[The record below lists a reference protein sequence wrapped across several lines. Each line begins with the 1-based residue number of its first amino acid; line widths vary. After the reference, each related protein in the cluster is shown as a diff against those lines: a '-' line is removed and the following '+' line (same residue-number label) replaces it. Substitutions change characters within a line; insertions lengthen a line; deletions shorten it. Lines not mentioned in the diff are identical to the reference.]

1 MAFELIDE
9 IILTLIIAF
18 VIDSLVGEPPNRLHP
33 VVQIGKIINLF
44 TKFTKKLSTNK
55 GKNFE
60 KIMGSILAI
69 GLPIIVGLIFYLISV
84 QSFHFLG
91 TLIFILLS
99 ALILKVSFSI
109 KAMDNHINDI
119 ITELSNHNLD
129 MARKNLAKIVS
140 RDTNTLSEPKILS
153 ACIECI
159 AESFVDGV
167 LSPLF
172 YYGFLNTSGA
182 MAYRTINT
190 LDSMIAYKDGYF
202 RHYGWMAAKLDTLMN
217 FIPARISPAFL
228 IPAII
233 ICRKD
238 WKNALRIWK
247 RDRNRLESFNAG
259 IPMAIIAGGLNTQLE
274 KANHY
279 KLGDMNEEPTIQKCK
294 ISLKITKIAAVIGI
308 IGCVTPVTII
318 LNYLGW
324 WNIFFGL

>member
-18 VIDSLVGEPPNRLHP
+18 VIDGLIGEPPNRLHP

-44 TKFTKKLSTNK
+44 TIFTKNLSTNK
-55 GKNFE
+55 GKHFE
-60 KIMGSILAI
+60 KLMGSILAI
-69 GLPIIVGLIFYLISV
+69 GLPTFVGLIFYLISV
-84 QSFHFLG
+84 QSFHLLG

-109 KAMDNHINDI
+109 KAMDNHIHDI

-129 MARKNLAKIVS
+129 IARKNLAKIVS

-182 MAYRTINT
+182 MVYRTINT
-190 LDSMIAYKDGYF
+190 LDSMIAYKDGYY

-238 WKNALRIWK
+238 WKNALRILK
-247 RDRNRLESFNAG
+247 RDRNRLESSNAG
-259 IPMAIIAGGLNTQLE
+259 IPMAIMAGGLNTQLE
-274 KANHY
+274 KDNHY
-279 KLGDMNEEPTIQKCK
+279 KLGDLNEEPTIQKCK
-294 ISLKITKIAAVIGI
+294 ISLKITKIAAVICI
-308 IGCVTPVTII
+308 IGCVTPATII

>member
-1 MAFELIDE
+1 MTVELIDE

-18 VIDSLVGEPPNRLHP
+18 VIDGLVGEPPNKLHP

-44 TKFTKKLSTNK
+44 TKFTKNISYNK

-60 KIMGSILAI
+60 KAMGSILAI
-69 GLPIIVGLIFYLISV
+69 GLPTMVGLFLYVISV
-84 QSFHFLG
+84 QSFQLLG
-91 TLIFILLS
+91 TLVFILLS
-99 ALILKVSFSI
+99 ALVLKISFSI

-129 MARKNLAKIVS
+129 LARKNLAKIVS
-140 RDTNTLSEPKILS
+140 RDTSTLSERKILS

-190 LDSMIAYKDGYF
+190 LDSMIAYKDGYY
-202 RHYGWMAAKLDTLMN
+202 RYYGWMAAKLDTMMN

-228 IPAII
+228 IPALM

-238 WKNALRIWK
+238 WKNALRIMK

-259 IPMAIIAGGLNTQLE
+259 IPMAIMAGGLNTQLE

-294 ISLKITKIAAVIGI
+294 ISLKITKIAAVICV
-308 IGCVTPVTII
+308 IGCIIPVTII